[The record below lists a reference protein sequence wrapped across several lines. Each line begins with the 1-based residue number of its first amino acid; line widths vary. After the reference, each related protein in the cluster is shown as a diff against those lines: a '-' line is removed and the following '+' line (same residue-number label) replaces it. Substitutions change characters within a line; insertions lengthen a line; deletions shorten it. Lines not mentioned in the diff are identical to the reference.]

1 MPNYEATKY
10 DINGANLTG
19 IQGVNTGIIIPWSSA
34 SIPSGFLECNG
45 TAVSRSTYSA
55 LFAVISTTYGIGDG
69 TTTFNLPDLTDRTVV
84 NKSNTKSLAQTGGA
98 NTVTPTGNV
107 GGNSGSTALTSAE
120 IAAHTHGTTGA
131 SAGQGGGSNEGGGSF
146 ATRSTGQTGSV
157 GSGSGHTHAV
167 SGTFTGSAMSVV
179 QPFITV
185 MYIIKT

>member
-1 MPNYEATKY
+1 MANYEQTKY
-10 DINGANLTG
+10 DISGANMTG
-19 IQGVNTGIIIPWSSA
+19 LQGVSTGLIIPWSTGTA
-34 SIPSGFLECNG
+34 PSGFLECNG
-45 TAVSRSTYSA
+45 ASVSTTTYAA
-55 LFAVISTTYGIGDG
+55 LFAIIGYTYGGSG
-69 TTTFNLPDLTDRTVV
+69 ASFTLPDLRDKTVV
-84 NKSNTKSLAQTGGA
+84 HRSNNKALASTMGA

>member
-1 MPNYEATKY
+1 MANYEQTKY
-10 DINGANLTG
+10 DISGQYMTG
-19 IQGVNTGIIIPWSSA
+19 LQGVSTGLIIPWSTGTA
-34 SIPSGFLECNG
+34 PSGFLECNG
-45 TAVSRSTYSA
+45 ASISTSTYAA
-55 LFAVISTTYGIGDG
+55 LFAVIGYTYGGSG
-69 TTTFNLPDLTDRTVV
+69 ASFTLPDLRDKTVV
-84 NKSNTKSLAQTGGA
+84 SRSNNKALATTMGA

-131 SAGQGGGSNEGGGSF
+131 SAGQGGGGNEGGGSF
-146 ATRSTGQTGSV
+146 ATRLTGQTGSV

-167 SGTFTGSAMSVV
+167 SGSFTGSSMSVV

>member
-1 MPNYEATKY
+1 MANYEQTKY
-10 DINGANLTG
+10 DISGANMTG
-19 IQGVNTGIIIPWSSA
+19 LQGVSTGLIIPWSTGTA
-34 SIPSGFLECNG
+34 PSGFLECNG
-45 TAVSRSTYSA
+45 AAISRSTYSA
-55 LFAVISTTYGIGDG
+55 LFSIISTTYGVGDG
-69 TTTFNLPDLTDRTVV
+69 TTTFNLPDLRDKTVV
-84 NKSNTKSLAQTGGA
+84 HRSNNKALASTMGA

-146 ATRSTGQTGSV
+146 ATRTTTPTSAV
-157 GSGSGHTHAV
+157 GDGAGHTHAV
-167 SGTFTGSAMSVV
+167 SGSFTGSAMSVV